1 MITFDIYVPWII
13 IHNITLLSLCML
25 MGKSVKPSSCQEKW
39 HMTWSDIISYLLLIG
54 CLCLF
59 VCIRIEEKDVDTE
72 KEAAMEAELKA
83 ARERAVVPQEAR
95 MSQFKDMLLERGVN
109 RDILYKQKQM
119 TQMGT
124 FLLTYTVKNLRSK
137 CLNYLS
143 YKYKFHRQL
152 SVAST
157 DVFFT
162 NPYFLFNKL
171 DRIVKCP
178 A

>member
-1 MITFDIYVPWII
+1 MYVNGEICKTFIMSREVAHDV
-13 IHNITLLSLCML
+13 
-25 MGKSVKPSSCQEKW
+25 KW
-39 HMTWSDIISYLLLIG
+39 HHLVPPADWLFV
-54 CLCLF
+54 F
-59 VCIRIEEKDVDTE
+59 VCIRIEEKDVETE

-109 RDILYKQKQM
+109 RYILYKQKQM
-119 TQMGT
+119 TRMGT
-124 FLLTYTVKNLRSK
+124 FLLIYTVKNLRSK

-157 DVFFT
+157 DVFLQTPIF
-162 NPYFLFNKL
+162 YL
-171 DRIVKCP
+171 II
-178 A
+178 